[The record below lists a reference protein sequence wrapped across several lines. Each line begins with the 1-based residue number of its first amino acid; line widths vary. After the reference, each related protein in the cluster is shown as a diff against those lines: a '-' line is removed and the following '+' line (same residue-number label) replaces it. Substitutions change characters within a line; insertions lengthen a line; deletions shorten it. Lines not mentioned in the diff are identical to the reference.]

1 MGGLGRLGTGSGDW
15 VVVEKELPLWQ
26 TSVLVRTQN
35 PSVQMQHSSSSTLS
49 REAMNSAKLPQC
61 F

>member
-1 MGGLGRLGTGSGDW
+1 MVGLGRLGSESRDW
-15 VVVEKELPLWQ
+15 VVAEKKLLA
-26 TSVLVRTQN
+26 SVLERAQN
-35 PSVQMQHSSSSTLS
+35 PSVQMQHSSSYTLS